1 MQLVNWAFK
10 QVLSSKLAENVEGWT
25 LNLITGPVI
34 KLTWQGTPD
43 TETPVNLPGKLLYI
57 SGPKGDVPCG
67 HKQRTLAAGHFAALP
82 GLTLCL
88 FFWLILIIIILM

>member
-10 QVLSSKLAENVEGWT
+10 QVLSTKLAENVGGWT

-43 TETPVNLPGKLLYI
+43 TETQVNLPGKLLIYQ
-57 SGPKGDVPCG
+57 SVKG
-67 HKQRTLAAGHFAALP
+67 
-82 GLTLCL
+82 
-88 FFWLILIIIILM
+88 